1 MIRATSPRALRKVPV
16 GQGGQWGE
24 NSGGE
29 RVSRCHLAPAHPGWS
44 VGVGAVVTWRIHASF
59 SKEEGVFR
67 AEFCVRVLVKTR
79 SVMLR
84 GWQRR
89 LSPQCGSYCPNTIQ
103 GCEELGD
110 DAGFGSRRGES
121 HECDRPAA
129 FQKERPIKE
138 QDDWRAAM
146 GAMAK
151 VGRRGDFGAIGQ
163 LAERY
168 DSPTLKFACAVAGP
182 LASGKRNYSSQTARH
197 ADEEMKD
204 PRGECM
210 VDQVGGDQVNCLAP
224 GALRVA
230 HHDEWGDGRHAVPPD
245 RPGRGGH
252 GLRARGRCEL
262 FCGEQGP
269 LGPPRDDL
277 LTYDQTRQLHTELLA
292 GNAQPEELP
301 RFLKDLVV
309 IADTGCG
316 TSFGNTARLFI
327 DTYKC
332 DTSINGASGMF
343 TARTKGTMKLPMMD
357 DKDNRLL
364 H

>member
-1 MIRATSPRALRKVPV
+1 M
-16 GQGGQWGE
+16 
-24 NSGGE
+24 
-29 RVSRCHLAPAHPGWS
+29 
-44 VGVGAVVTWRIHASF
+44 
-59 SKEEGVFR
+59 
-67 AEFCVRVLVKTR
+67 
-79 SVMLR
+79 
-84 GWQRR
+84 
-89 LSPQCGSYCPNTIQ
+89 
-103 GCEELGD
+103 
-110 DAGFGSRRGES
+110 
-121 HECDRPAA
+121 
-129 FQKERPIKE
+129 
-138 QDDWRAAM
+138 
-146 GAMAK
+146 
-151 VGRRGDFGAIGQ
+151 
-163 LAERY
+163 
-168 DSPTLKFACAVAGP
+168 
-182 LASGKRNYSSQTARH
+182 
-197 ADEEMKD
+197 
-204 PRGECM
+204 
-210 VDQVGGDQVNCLAP
+210 
-224 GALRVA
+224 
-230 HHDEWGDGRHAVPPD
+230 
-245 RPGRGGH
+245 GH

-364 H
+364 HRARRHPSRGVRIHADGGGSCGARAGLDSPPATVRSARVDDVPERHPHLAP